1 MEFLLVFLGGG
12 LGSATRHGVNVLA
25 ARFWGVQYPVGTL
38 CINIL
43 GCFAIGVAMEYWAVK
58 SGLPEQARLFLTT
71 GVIGGFTT
79 FSTFSLEVVLLN
91 SRGEILLAGLY
102 IVGSLVLGIGGLY
115 AGMALVRLAT

>member
-25 ARFWGVQYPVGTL
+25 ARLWGVQYPVGTL

-43 GCFAIGVAMEYWAVK
+43 GSFAMGLVVEYWAVK
-58 SGLPEQARLFLTT
+58 SGLPQQARLFLTT

-79 FSTFSLEVVLLN
+79 FSTFSLEVALLT
-91 SRGEILLAGLY
+91 SRGEIMLAGLY
-102 IVGSLVLGIGGLY
+102 TVGSLILGIGGLY

>member
-25 ARFWGVQYPVGTL
+25 AKLWGVQYPVGTL

-43 GCFAIGVAMEYWAVK
+43 GSFAMGLVVEYWAVK
-58 SGLPEQARLFLTT
+58 SGLPQQARLFLTT

-79 FSTFSLEVVLLN
+79 FSTFSLEVALLN
-91 SRGEILLAGLY
+91 SRGEIMLGGLY
-102 IVGSLVLGIGGLY
+102 IVGSLILGIGGLY

>member
-12 LGSATRHGVNVLA
+12 LGSAIRHGANVLA
-25 ARFWGVQYPVGTL
+25 AKFWGVQFPVGTL

-43 GCFAIGVAMEYWAVK
+43 GSFAMGLAMEYWAVK
-58 SGLPEQARLFLTT
+58 SGLPQQARLFLTT

-79 FSTFSLEVVLLN
+79 FSTFSLEVALLN
-91 SRGEILLAGLY
+91 SRGELMLAGLY

>member
-25 ARFWGVQYPVGTL
+25 AKFWGVQFPVGTL

-43 GCFAIGVAMEYWAVK
+43 GSFAMGVAVEYWAVK
-58 SGLPEQARLFLTT
+58 TGLPQQARLFLTT

-79 FSTFSLEVVLLN
+79 FSTFSLEVALLN
-91 SRGEILLAGLY
+91 ARGELMLAGLY
-102 IVGSLVLGIGGLY
+102 IAGSLVLGIGGLY
-115 AGMALVRLAT
+115 AGMALVRLTA

>member
-12 LGSATRHGVNVLA
+12 IGSATRHGVNVLA
-25 ARFWGVQYPVGTL
+25 ARLWGIQYPVGTL

-43 GCFAIGVAMEYWAVK
+43 GSFVMGVVVEYWAVK
-58 SGLPEQARLFLTT
+58 SGLPQQARLFLTT

-79 FSTFSLEVVLLN
+79 FSTFSLEVALLS
-91 SRGEILLAGLY
+91 SRGEIMLAGLY
-102 IVGSLVLGIGGLY
+102 IVGSLVLGVGGLY